1 MKQTDRIVIFIIGFT
16 IGTFLVSVYFENK
29 SLKKEQAEEEILSA
43 WSELGEGVPQLPKSL
58 PNVFLKGSLM
68 ASGTLMNLNGEQ
80 ENIWIMEYK
89 SSYPYVRIVENIA
102 EKTHVVMAA
111 DQVLIYLK
119 EGVDVTDFQPML
131 RELGLNVRMFNRDKN
146 IMVIDVLN
154 RELDAIPQTLE
165 ALSPWKSLFESAS
178 PDFIQVK

>member
-1 MKQTDRIVIFIIGFT
+1 MKQTDRIVIFIIGFA

-43 WSELGEGVPQLPKSL
+43 WSALGEGVPQLPKSL
-58 PNVFLKGSLM
+58 PDVFLKGSLM
-68 ASGTLMNLNGEQ
+68 ASGTLMNVNGEQ

-89 SSYPYVRIVENIA
+89 SSYPYIRIVENIA
-102 EKTHVVMAA
+102 EQTHEVMAA
-111 DQVLIYLK
+111 DQLLIYLK

-146 IMVIDVLN
+146 IMVIDVLS